1 VGVYPHPRAPLA
13 LATFCLRIP
22 MAHNDIPKNVRRL
35 IVRQIES
42 VQQVEILALLR
53 ADRERVWAPDE
64 VSRRLHINSA
74 ACDAWLR
81 GFAAA
86 NLVDRIGDGYQH
98 AARGPSVRAADELVD
113 CFARRRLAVID
124 AIYSKVT

>member
-1 VGVYPHPRAPLA
+1 
-13 LATFCLRIP
+13 

-35 IVRQIES
+35 ILRQIES

-53 ADRERVWAPDE
+53 ADPDRVWAADE
-64 VSRRLHINSA
+64 VSRRLHINA
-74 ACDAWLR
+74 TACAAWLQ

-86 NLVDRIGDGYQH
+86 NLVDRIGDAYQH
-98 AARGPSVRAADELVD
+98 AARGPSVRAADDLVD

-124 AIYSKVT
+124 AIYSKVS